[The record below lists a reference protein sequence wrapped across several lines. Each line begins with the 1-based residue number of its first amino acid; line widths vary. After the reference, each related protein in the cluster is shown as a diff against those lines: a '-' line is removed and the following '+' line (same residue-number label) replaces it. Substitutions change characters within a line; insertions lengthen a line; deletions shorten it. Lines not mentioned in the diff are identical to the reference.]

1 MLLQAVSIISL
12 LPRSVPVLGI
22 IFLSVMNNEYSTA
35 LIAEIFPSPYWGL
48 FFIISAMTTSINNR
62 LRFEFPSPYWGL
74 FFLLIVFKTLS

>member
-35 LIAEIFPSPYWGL
+35 LIAEIFPSPYWGFSSKRNQRDKSL
-48 FFIISAMTTSINNR
+48 RRDYRVSVPVLGII
-62 LRFEFPSPYWGL
+62 FYH
-74 FFLLIVFKTLS
+74 